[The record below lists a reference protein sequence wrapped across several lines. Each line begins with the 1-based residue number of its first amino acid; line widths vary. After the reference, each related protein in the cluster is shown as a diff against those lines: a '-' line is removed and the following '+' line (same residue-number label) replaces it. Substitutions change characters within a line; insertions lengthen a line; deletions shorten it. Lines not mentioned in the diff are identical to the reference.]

1 MFPAMTPPP
10 PVRLS
15 TTNCQPSRSVIF
27 AESKRAAVSTTPP
40 GATPITIKRVPMS
53 QEGNA
58 IVSRINASP
67 DTRIPQIQAEL
78 RGIRAQYLQFVSGGP
93 VDLDKLD
100 VSLRRELALTA
111 EARSRDNDR
120 LLMIL
125 RALSESDRI
134 AYLQRSIQVTRSP
147 NAPSPGTTA
156 PGKPAATT
164 PAAAPAPVRGN

>member
-1 MFPAMTPPP
+1 MLTGF
-10 PVRLS
+10 RG
-15 TTNCQPSRSVIF
+15 
-27 AESKRAAVSTTPP
+27 AE
-40 GATPITIKRVPMS
+40 
-53 QEGNA
+53 
-58 IVSRINASP
+58 
-67 DTRIPQIQAEL
+67 
-78 RGIRAQYLQFVSGGP
+78 P

-164 PAAAPAPVRGN
+164 PAAAPAPVRGY